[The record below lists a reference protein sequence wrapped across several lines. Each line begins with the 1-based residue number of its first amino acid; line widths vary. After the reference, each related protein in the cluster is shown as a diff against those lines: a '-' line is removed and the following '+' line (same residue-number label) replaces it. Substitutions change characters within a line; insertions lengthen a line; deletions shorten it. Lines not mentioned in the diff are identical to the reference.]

1 MPRLL
6 VSFFSP
12 VFPYFLY
19 SFPLPW
25 FYTSLQ
31 LGKLRTFFGFRFRFS
46 PIETARR
53 MRRAAAIGI
62 GIETLECWGNVFVK
76 WKLFL
81 EVVSGFL
88 ILTATTQ
95 ERQQQQ
101 TKLQVLLLCCCCCCN
116 AVVFWQLLLL
126 LLLFNWRHTPSA
138 SVFIKYISPSIIY
151 IYCIYGICIYLFI
164 DCYLQAGNLCARLDF
179 LITF

>member
-6 VSFFSP
+6 VSFFAP

-19 SFPLPW
+19 SFPLPMV
-25 FYTSLQ
+25 SLQ

-62 GIETLECWGNVFVK
+62 ETLECWGNGFVK

-101 TKLQVLLLCCCCCCN
+101 TKLQVLLLCCCCCN
-116 AVVFWQLLLL
+116 AVVFWQL

-164 DCYLQAGNLCARLDF
+164 DCYLQPGNLCARLDF